1 MSWLMILGIW
11 IAVSV
16 VLTPLVGWFLS
27 GAWHRAAERRAHR
40 EMDAGLSTRT
50 TPPA

>member
-1 MSWLMILGIW
+1 MSLLAILGIW
-11 IAVSV
+11 IAASV

-27 GAWHRAAERRAHR
+27 GAWQRAAERRAR
-40 EMDAGLSTRT
+40 KEIDAGLRSGT

>member
-11 IAVSV
+11 IAASV

-27 GAWHRAAERRAHR
+27 GAWHRAAERRAR
-40 EMDAGLSTRT
+40 KAMDASLPTGT
-50 TPPA
+50 TPSA